1 MGASGVAIS
10 SLISRMFA
18 AAFLLLML
26 RRPDQLITLKT
37 YSLQFDTGII
47 RKLLYIGVPSS
58 IETSIF
64 QIGKLLV
71 LSVVAGFG
79 TSATT
84 ANAVSNSLSQFA
96 LIPAAAIG
104 TAMITISGQCIGAG
118 AYDLAVSYTKKT
130 AAFVTRDSGSNQ
142 PDHVLCLSVP
152 SAPLQSDTG
161 NSADSHTADPGSQHR
176 SHLFISGIFHAYQ
189 YAPRR
194 CRCEISHGRF
204 HSFHV
209 DLARRF
215 QLYSGNLFPHGR
227 TRRLGGNALRLA
239 VPQHLFRA
247 AFPIRG
253 LENKNNL

>member
-1 MGASGVAIS
+1 MTW
-10 SLISRMFA
+10 LF
-18 AAFLLLML
+18 
-26 RRPDQLITLKT
+26 PTQK
-37 YSLQFDTGII
+37 
-47 RKLLYIGVPSS
+47 
-58 IETSIF
+58 
-64 QIGKLLV
+64 
-71 LSVVAGFG
+71 
-79 TSATT
+79 
-84 ANAVSNSLSQFA
+84 N
-96 LIPAAAIG
+96 
-104 TAMITISGQCIGAG
+104 CC
-118 AYDLAVSYTKKT
+118 
-130 AAFVTRDSGSNQ
+130 FVTRDSGSNQ

-253 LENKNNL
+253 LENKK

>member
-1 MGASGVAIS
+1 MLCWFFVFTLGASGVCIS

-18 AAFLLLML
+18 AAFLLSDAAPS
-26 RRPDQLITLKT
+26 RSIDHTET

-104 TAMITISGQCIGAG
+104 TAMITISGQCIGA
-118 AYDLAVSYTKKT
+118 AHMTW
-130 AAFVTRDSGSNQ
+130 
-142 PDHVLCLSVP
+142 
-152 SAPLQSDTG
+152 
-161 NSADSHTADPGSQHR
+161 
-176 SHLFISGIFHAYQ
+176 
-189 YAPRR
+189 
-194 CRCEISHGRF
+194 
-204 HSFHV
+204 
-209 DLARRF
+209 
-215 QLYSGNLFPHGR
+215 LFP
-227 TRRLGGNALRLA
+227 T
-239 VPQHLFRA
+239 Q
-247 AFPIRG
+247 
-253 LENKNNL
+253 KNCCFCHTGFWQQPT